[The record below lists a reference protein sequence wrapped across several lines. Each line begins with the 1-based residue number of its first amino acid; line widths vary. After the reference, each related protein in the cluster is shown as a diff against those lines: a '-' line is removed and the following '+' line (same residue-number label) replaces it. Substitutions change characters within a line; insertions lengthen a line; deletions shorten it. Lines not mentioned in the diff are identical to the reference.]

1 MKSRNQQVDGL
12 RGITVL
18 MIVFYHLIC
27 RYSELYLDKS
37 IYFLNQWGK
46 FGVSIFLLIS
56 SYYSVSS
63 RGNKYSILKKY

>member
-37 IYFLNQWGK
+37 IYLR
-46 FGVSIFLLIS
+46 V
-56 SYYSVSS
+56 
-63 RGNKYSILKKY
+63 

>member
-46 FGVSIFLLIS
+46 FGVSIFLLIG
-56 SYYSVSS
+56 V
-63 RGNKYSILKKY
+63 RI